1 MVVLRK
7 SLCAKVCVARR
18 TGHFFH
24 ELPFLLERTMAR
36 ESIVI
41 QTLVFGGQSS
51 ENEPSEP
58 VTSRETISSIC
69 CQNNIL
75 QQVECIS
82 IHEKPAV
89 FY

>member
-1 MVVLRK
+1 
-7 SLCAKVCVARR
+7 
-18 TGHFFH
+18 
-24 ELPFLLERTMAR
+24 MAR

-41 QTLVFGGQSS
+41 QTLVSGGQFS

-58 VTSRETISSIC
+58 VTSGETISSIC

-75 QQVECIS
+75 QQLVCIS